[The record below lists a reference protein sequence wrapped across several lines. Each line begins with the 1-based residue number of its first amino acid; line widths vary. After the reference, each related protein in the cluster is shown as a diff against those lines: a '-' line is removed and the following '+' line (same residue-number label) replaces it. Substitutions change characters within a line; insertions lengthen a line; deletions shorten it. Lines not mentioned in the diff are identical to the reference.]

1 MPSCTSPAPLGTHHC
16 CGEGSA
22 SPSEASSSG
31 SKGVISARRALL
43 WAWGIGTAGSFRSPH
58 QPGDGIS
65 SRGGG
70 MWESQDAANYKLPAL
85 LTQTIVILIA
95 KDLDLCLKSQTD
107 FLKTREPKGGIIPLS
122 G

>member
-1 MPSCTSPAPLGTHHC
+1 
-16 CGEGSA
+16 
-22 SPSEASSSG
+22 
-31 SKGVISARRALL
+31 
-43 WAWGIGTAGSFRSPH
+43 
-58 QPGDGIS
+58 
-65 SRGGG
+65 

>member
-1 MPSCTSPAPLGTHHC
+1 MGMGNRH
-16 CGEGSA
+16 CGELQV
-22 SPSEASSSG
+22 PP
-31 SKGVISARRALL
+31 SARGR
-43 WAWGIGTAGSFRSPH
+43 H
-58 QPGDGIS
+58 QQSG
-65 SRGGG
+65 RW

-85 LTQTIVILIA
+85 LTQTVVILIA